1 MKISDLA
8 ERSGISTHT
17 LHYYEKNRA
26 LVRLVNAIINM
37 VNIQI

>member
-17 LHYYEKNRA
+17 LYYHEKIG
-26 LVRLVNAIINM
+26 L
-37 VNIQI
+37 

>member
-17 LHYYEKNRA
+17 LHYYEKIG
-26 LVRLVNAIINM
+26 LWLGWSM
-37 VNIQI
+37 QLSTW